1 MNKHVMSSDKS
12 LKVAIMTKTG
22 KLLTIVSKSSVSL
35 TLPGTMYGNYQSSR
49 EKLVELEDLL
59 GGYFGFSV
67 HDSWFIIDNLF
78 SLQNSLHHE
87 QFLVYATSEKMMMR
101 LAAKNQDMM
110 IYDMVNISEHMVDDV
125 LKRFT
130 AHSPFADNQIKKNN
144 W

>member
-1 MNKHVMSSDKS
+1 MNKHVVSSDKS
-12 LKVAIMTKTG
+12 LKVVIMTKSG
-22 KLLTIVSKSSVSL
+22 KLLTIVSKNSVSL
-35 TLPGTMYGNYQSSR
+35 TLPGTMDGNYQSSR
-49 EKLVELEDLL
+49 EKLVELEYLL
-59 GGYFGFSV
+59 CGYFGFSV

-101 LAAKNQDMM
+101 LAAKNRDMM
-110 IYDMVNISEHMVDDV
+110 ICDLANISEHVVDNT
-125 LKRFT
+125 LKRFI